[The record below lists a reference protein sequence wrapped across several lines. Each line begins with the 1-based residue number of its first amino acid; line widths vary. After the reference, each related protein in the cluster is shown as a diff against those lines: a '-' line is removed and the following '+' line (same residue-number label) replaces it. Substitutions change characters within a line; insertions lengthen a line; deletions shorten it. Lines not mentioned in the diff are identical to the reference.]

1 MLKNCSS
8 SFAHPIWSFSS
19 PPFILDVPPLG
30 WSFMD
35 ALNGIPPALLND
47 ITITRYVNAAAYVI
61 LLYDHLLSLGSEV
74 NLIWPAKN
82 TSAKWL
88 FLFIRYTIPC
98 AITVYTVQLSGLSN
112 IQLSS
117 NFCVWWMS
125 CAAFIGWATVATSNF
140 LILLRLWVIWERN
153 RKLML
158 WTLGCFLFAQT
169 GGLACAAILVH
180 AMKPQLTWNTE
191 LQMCAFIGQAPPVAI
206 LWAPGTAFEIVLCAI
221 TWWNALNRPRS
232 SNNPLAAAIYRD
244 GFLYFL
250 LLLCLRIINTVL
262 AVAAPRGLIFVAMFP
277 VLCGTTTTTCR
288 LVITLRQVA
297 ADHTIPDDRSVD
309 VEEYDQLEQSGVHV
323 EMLRSVGPSTP
334 IRGGW

>member
-1 MLKNCSS
+1 MQATNV
-8 SFAHPIWSFSS
+8 I
-19 PPFILDVPPLG
+19 PLG
-30 WSFMD
+30 I
-35 ALNGIPPALLND
+35 LTD

-74 NLIWPAKN
+74 NLIWSAKN

-98 AITVYTVQLSGLSN
+98 ALTLYTVQLSGLSN
-112 IQLSS
+112 IQLSN

-125 CAAFIGWATVATSNF
+125 FAAFIGWATVATSNF

-153 RKLML
+153 RKLMM

-169 GGLACAAILVH
+169 GGLACAAVLVH
-180 AMKPQLTWNTE
+180 AMKPKLAWNSD
-191 LQMCAFIGQAPPVAI
+191 LQMCTFVGQAPPVAI
-206 LWAPGTAFEIVLCAI
+206 LWAPGTAFEIVLCGV

-232 SNNPLAAAIYRD
+232 SNDPFAAAMYRD
-244 GFLYFL
+244 GFLYFIL
-250 LLLCLRIINTVL
+250 LLSLRITNTVL
-262 AVAAPRGLIFVAMFP
+262 AAAAPPGLIFVAMFP

-297 ADHTIPDDRSVD
+297 ADHLIDSPNSAFPDDRSVN
-309 VEEYDQLEQSGVHV
+309 VEEYDELERSGVHV
-323 EMLRSVGPSTP
+323 EMLRSGGPSTP
-334 IRGGW
+334 IREGW